1 MTERESLAR
10 VGESVSTSTSVDRQ
24 FEIFS
29 ALWAIATLFH
39 MAHSGIFDSRLNYA
53 LLTLAALYV
62 VFRPSL
68 AGFILLIS
76 LQLFDAVYRMPLTTN
91 HWIFTAFVNLTIL
104 QTIVYLV
111 VRNRSFDLSG
121 GDLLKTFA
129 PVVRAEVII
138 LYFFT
143 FFHKLNAGF
152 FSPATSCATDLLKA
166 QHIDTII
173 PMNDTLIAFNAHF
186 TIVIEFLIPLFLCF
200 RRTRHAGI
208 LAGLF
213 FHAVLSYSSYNA
225 FYDFS
230 SMMFALYFLFA
241 GDGFSQSIV
250 QTFGSLRSMARRVLK
265 PRHYSMGKLVF
276 TACSFLVA
284 LAVVYWLTTRL
295 AGFKSFHLYFF
306 WTIYSS
312 LFVYCFVMFMLS
324 GSRTTRQ
331 IPAFMLPH
339 RSFLILPCI
348 VFLNGA
354 SPYLG
359 LKTENSFA
367 MFSNLRTEG
376 GVSNHY
382 VVPAGLQIFSYQKDV
397 VEIISS
403 SDPYLQQLADQQK
416 LLVLFEFCNY
426 VHNRNPTEVVYL
438 LNGERKIFRRGMAA
452 TALPKNSYLLAKL
465 MKFRAFSKHEPQPCS
480 H

>member
-1 MTERESLAR
+1 M
-10 VGESVSTSTSVDRQ
+10 ESVSTSAFTNRQ
-24 FEIFS
+24 FEMFA
-29 ALWAIATLFH
+29 ALWAIATMFH

-53 LLTLAALYV
+53 LLTLAALHV

-68 AGFILLIS
+68 TGFILLIS

-104 QTIVYLV
+104 HTIVYLV
-111 VRNRSFDLSG
+111 VRNRSFDLRG
-121 GDLLKTFA
+121 DDLLKTFA
-129 PVVRAEVII
+129 PVIRIEVII

-152 FSPATSCATDLLKA
+152 FSPGTSCATDLLKA

-173 PMNDTLIAFNAHF
+173 PMNDSLIAFNAHF
-186 TIVIEFLIPLFLCF
+186 TIAIELLIPVFLCF
-200 RRTRHAGI
+200 RQTRHAGI

-213 FHAVLSYSSYNA
+213 FHTVLSYSAYNA

-241 GDGFSQSIV
+241 GNGFGHSII
-250 QTFGSLRSMARRVLK
+250 QTFDGLRLAVMRVLK
-265 PRHYSMGKLVF
+265 PRHYTLGKLLF
-276 TACSFLVA
+276 AACCLLAA
-284 LAVVYWLTTRL
+284 LAVVYWLTSTL
-295 AGFKSFHLYFF
+295 TGFKSFHLYFF

-324 GSRTTRQ
+324 GSQ
-331 IPAFMLPH
+331 VKYHAPAFTLPH

-382 VVPAGLQIFSYQKDV
+382 VVPAGLQVFSYQEDA

-416 LLVLFEFCNY
+416 LLVLFEFSNY
-426 VHNRNPTEVVYL
+426 VYNRNPMEVTYL
-438 LNGERKIFRRGMAA
+438 LNGERKIFRRGMVE
-452 TALPKNSYLLAKL
+452 TALPRNPYLLAKL
-465 MKFRAFSKHEPQPCS
+465 MKFRTFSKHEPQPCS